1 MRLSEAWLREFVDP
15 PVNTAALV
23 SQLTMAGIEVDTVEP
38 AAEAFTGVVVAE
50 VVEVAPHPQADRL
63 RVCQVDDGSGRPL
76 QVVCGAPNVAVGLR
90 VPLAVEGAVLPGGLQ
105 IRRSELRGVPSM
117 GMLCSAK
124 ELGLEDSE
132 AGLLR
137 LPQDAP
143 LGADVRTVLKLDD
156 AVLEIDLTPNRADC
170 LSVEGIAR
178 EAALLNRIDRPL
190 VPMMLPLITCR
201 DEFPVTVSA
210 PEACPR
216 YLGRVIRNIHSG
228 VRTPLWMRERLRRS
242 GLRSLDPV
250 VDVTNYVLLELGQP
264 LHAFDLDKLIGG
276 VEVRYAREGERLTL
290 LNDETI
296 APDAST
302 LVIADQRQIL
312 ALAGVMGGKASAVSG
327 DTRDLFL
334 ECAFFSPEVIMG
346 RARRYGLVTD
356 SSHRFE
362 RGVDPELQRRA
373 LERATQ
379 MILDLVGGQAG
390 PVTDVTHAVHLPKVA
405 PIVLRKARIER
416 ILGVDM
422 PNDQVL
428 DILRRLDM
436 QVVPVPQGWRVTPP
450 SFRFDLA
457 LEVDLIE
464 ELGRVLGYDALPK
477 RRPTMSTAMRAAS
490 ESQLDPDRLRDL
502 LVDRGYQEAITY
514 SFVEP
519 GLQHSIEPA
528 IPALALRNPISS
540 DMAVMRTTLWCG
552 LIDAALKNQSRQQSR
567 IRLFELGAT
576 FAGTAAE
583 LEQTPCLGGL
593 VMGTVVAEQW
603 GSPAVPVDFFDVKA
617 DLEALLG
624 LGGRQHA
631 VAFRAAEHPALHPGQ
646 SAQVLLED
654 QQIGWLGMLHPR
666 LEKSLAFDQ
675 RVFLFHLELAPLLQR
690 VVARFRPLSKFPRV
704 RRDLA
709 LVVDQAVSA
718 KQVADGVRAIDSQ
731 LVREIVLFDV
741 YQGKG
746 VDPGKKSVAVGLI
759 LQDDDETLT
768 DARIDSLMTRVVE
781 HLQNE
786 LKATLRA

>member
-190 VPMMLPLITCR
+190 VPMVLPLITCR

-210 PEACPR
+210 SEACPR

>member
-190 VPMMLPLITCR
+190 VPMVLPLITCR

-210 PEACPR
+210 SEACPR

-654 QQIGWLGMLHPR
+654 QPIGWLGMLHPR

>member
-190 VPMMLPLITCR
+190 VPMVLPLITCR

-210 PEACPR
+210 SEACPR

-583 LEQTPCLGGL
+583 LEQTPCLGGV